1 MFIVNDAAVGIARGG
16 VLTHFDTEYTVTAH
30 KKEVACYVDWYHVAA
45 NKMDW
50 GRFGVKIG
58 VAYAAYIEG
67 KVVKAMESC
76 ITGSGVPAAHGI
88 SGYIANGFSDANW
101 LNI

>member
-1 MFIVNDAAVGIARGG
+1 
-16 VLTHFDTEYTVTAH
+16 
-30 KKEVACYVDWYHVAA
+30 
-45 NKMDW
+45 MDW

-76 ITGSGVPAAHGI
+76 ITSGGASQGI

>member
-1 MFIVNDAAVGIARGG
+1 
-16 VLTHFDTEYTVTAH
+16 
-30 KKEVACYVDWYHVAA
+30 
-45 NKMDW
+45 MDW